1 MLWGMAQLWVRVEAE
16 AWPFVV
22 IVGCKWHRGDI
33 VAGAGGHA
41 GQGECVHAQGG
52 TFCDL
57 DDDIGTIRTGGI
69 GGTMEELVAGTFAWT
84 SEWLNVLRQFIV
96 LKHFVILRR
105 ELSRC
110 DWAYDL
116 KKHSQKAEAGKEVD
130 ERVLGCL

>member
-52 TFCDL
+52 TLCDL
-57 DDDIGTIRTGGI
+57 DDDIGTIRTGRIG
-69 GGTMEELVAGTFAWT
+69 GGTMEELDAFSSSSGSSSGAGGRDFRLDFGMAERA
-84 SEWLNVLRQFIV
+84 SPV
-96 LKHFVILRR
+96 
-105 ELSRC
+105 
-110 DWAYDL
+110 
-116 KKHSQKAEAGKEVD
+116 HSPEAF
-130 ERVLGCL
+130 RNPPS